1 MARNHQST
9 TEGVINR
16 IVEDTH
22 IAGEMKSSSNI
33 RIDGTL
39 TGNLMTT
46 GKLVLGSTGIIE
58 GDVTCENAEIEG
70 RIVGK
75 VSVRQLLSLK
85 ASSKVE
91 GEIYTDKIS
100 IEPGAVFTG
109 TCNMG
114 KIKDMNQ
121 NKTVEKKQLQE
132 NVI

>member
-1 MARNHQST
+1 MARNNQTT
-9 TEGVINR
+9 TEGVLNR
-16 IVEDTH
+16 IVEDST
-22 IAGEMKSSSNI
+22 ITGEFKSTSNI
-33 RIDGTL
+33 RIDGNL
-39 TGNLMTT
+39 KGNLITT
-46 GKLVLGSTGIIE
+46 GKLVLGVTGRIE

-70 RIVGK
+70 KISGK

-91 GEIYTDKIS
+91 GDIFTDKIS

-121 NKTVEKKQLQE
+121 PMISEKTLQE
-132 NVI
+132 QAV

>member
-1 MARNHQST
+1 MARNQQST
-9 TEGVINR
+9 SEGVINR

-22 IAGEMKSSSNI
+22 IIGEMKSSSDI

-46 GKLVLGSTGIIE
+46 GKLVLGVSGMVE
-58 GDVTCENAEIEG
+58 GDITCENAEIEG
-70 RIVGK
+70 RVKGK

-114 KIKDMNQ
+114 KVKDMNQ
-121 NKTVEKKQLQE
+121 NKPIENQKFQEKA
-132 NVI
+132 I